1 MHRAGGSYEIILFPC
16 LIADIPHPPSQV
28 HCDLKP
34 SNVLLKSVRSD
45 WRGFSAAVCD
55 FGLSRLAPTE
65 FETEKQKA
73 CGTLIY
79 MAPERLN
86 GSACKASDIYALGI
100 ILFQMV
106 SSAEP
111 FKDIPSGVIISGVK
125 AGKLRPKWPRGV
137 FPELQNLYERCVLV
151 DPLKRPS
158 ASEIVKEL
166 TTIEIQ
172 LRVSMV
178 AADPS
183 SDEQTKKKAAVLS
196 AAMKKAQSKM
206 DTAFVASASRQES
219 LSVPSLPT
227 RPSASP
233 AVEAEKQ
240 IIAPEI

>member
-1 MHRAGGSYEIILFPC
+1 
-16 LIADIPHPPSQV
+16 
-28 HCDLKP
+28 
-34 SNVLLKSVRSD
+34 LLKSVRSD
-45 WRGFSAAVCD
+45 WRGFSVAVCD
-55 FGLSRLAPTE
+55 FGLSRLALME
-65 FETEKQKA
+65 SETEKQKA

-100 ILFQMV
+100 ILFQLV
-106 SSAEP
+106 SSTEP

-158 ASEIVKEL
+158 ASEIVKVL
-166 TTIEIQ
+166 MTIEIQ
-172 LRVSMV
+172 LRLGMM

-196 AAMKKAQSKM
+196 AAMKKAQSKTE
-206 DTAFVASASRQES
+206 TAFVISATHKGP
-219 LSVPSLPT
+219 LSAPSPT
-227 RPSASP
+227 SASASP
-233 AVEAEKQ
+233 AVETDKQ
-240 IIAPEI
+240 VNAPEI